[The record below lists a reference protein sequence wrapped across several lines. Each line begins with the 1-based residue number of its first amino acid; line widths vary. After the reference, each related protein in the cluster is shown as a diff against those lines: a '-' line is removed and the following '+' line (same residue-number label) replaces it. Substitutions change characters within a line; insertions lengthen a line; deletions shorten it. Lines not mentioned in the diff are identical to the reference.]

1 MQGVNQKHIIDI
13 YFWVFLVFCLLK
25 KVVIKF
31 IIQIPINVIYRS
43 WKMKVLIIAVLS
55 VYTCFFVAF
64 YHKIE
69 CVSLWQLDQHK
80 LKLLSDRTINQNE
93 LRKKLGQL
101 LYLQNLAKVRL
112 YNYYIIITV
121 WRRVHVNVWIYSYLS

>member
-1 MQGVNQKHIIDI
+1 MQGVDQKHIIDI

-31 IIQIPINVIYRS
+31 IIQIPITVIYHS
-43 WKMKVLIIAVLS
+43 WKMKVLIIAVLF
-55 VYTCFFVAF
+55 YTCFFVAF
-64 YHKIE
+64 DHEIE
-69 CVSLWQLDQHK
+69 SVSLWQLDQHK

-121 WRRVHVNVWIYSYLS
+121 WLRVHVNVWIYSYLS

>member
-31 IIQIPINVIYRS
+31 IIQIPITVIYRS
-43 WKMKVLIIAVLS
+43 RKMKVLIIAVLF
-55 VYTCFFVAF
+55 YTCFLVAF
-64 YHKIE
+64 YHEIE
-69 CVSLWQLDQHK
+69 SVSFWQLDQHK

-112 YNYYIIITV
+112 YNYYIIRTV
-121 WRRVHVNVWIYSYLS
+121 WLRVHVNVWIYSYLS

>member
-1 MQGVNQKHIIDI
+1 MQVVNQKHIIDI

-31 IIQIPINVIYRS
+31 IIQIPITVIYRS
-43 WKMKVLIIAVLS
+43 RKMKVLIIAVLF
-55 VYTCFFVAF
+55 YTCFLVAF
-64 YHKIE
+64 YHEIE
-69 CVSLWQLDQHK
+69 SVSFWQLDQHK

-112 YNYYIIITV
+112 YNYCTIITV
-121 WRRVHVNVWIYSYLS
+121 WLRVHVNVWIYSYLS

>member
-64 YHKIE
+64 YHEIE
-69 CVSLWQLDQHK
+69 RVSLWQLDQHK

-112 YNYYIIITV
+112 YYYCIIITV
-121 WRRVHVNVWIYSYLS
+121 WRRVHVNVWIYIYRS